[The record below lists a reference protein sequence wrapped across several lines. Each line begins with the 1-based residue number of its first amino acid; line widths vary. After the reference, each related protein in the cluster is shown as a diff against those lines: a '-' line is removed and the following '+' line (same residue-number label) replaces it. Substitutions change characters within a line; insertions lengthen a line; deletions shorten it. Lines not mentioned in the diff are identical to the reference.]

1 MPDRHSLVEQPTDR
15 ASAAACG
22 VLALGALRRLFRL
35 CRDQLFL
42 LSLTPAGDVRWR
54 DSTPPNFA
62 FAVKVPRAV
71 THDCALRG
79 CERELSAFLEE
90 VTGLGAKLGVLLVQ
104 LPPSFEF
111 DGGVVRAFFEN
122 LEASTPCAIACE
134 PRHATWFTP
143 EVESLLEH
151 VGVARVAADPPRGA
165 AGARPRG
172 SPELAYYRLHGTPE
186 VYYSAYGNEFLAE
199 LADELQSVTPTSP
212 SVWCVFDNTARH
224 ESWRNACEL
233 RALMEQRSYDP

>member
-1 MPDRHSLVEQPTDR
+1 LAHY
-15 ASAAACG
+15 AACFDC
-22 VLALGALRRLFRL
+22 VEINSSFYRSHRRA
-35 CRDQLFL
+35 
-42 LSLTPAGDVRWR
+42 TYERWR